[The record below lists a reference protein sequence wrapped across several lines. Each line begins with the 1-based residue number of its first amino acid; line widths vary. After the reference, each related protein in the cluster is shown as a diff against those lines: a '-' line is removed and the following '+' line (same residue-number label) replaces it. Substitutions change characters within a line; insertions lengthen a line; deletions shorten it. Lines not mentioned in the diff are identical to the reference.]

1 MSNDAQVNKKGST
14 EGRWPVTSVITP
26 MPISTAV
33 NGWKQPTVLHDP
45 ETAHGAAL
53 GYGSASSS
61 PHPLLFVSS
70 AREHQELWDLLLP
83 MLECPRW
90 NPQHCTTA
98 VFCSI
103 HCATANLSFR
113 TTGIETSYIHF
124 LARLLCCFAIC
135 YMLFRTRKFRSEYNF
150 RNPSWP

>member
-103 HCATANLSFR
+103 PAVLSGVCHCQAFLQNHRNRNFIYSFSC
-113 TTGIETSYIHF
+113 TLT
-124 LARLLCCFAIC
+124 LLFC
-135 YMLFRTRKFRSEYNF
+135 YLLHAFQNKDVQV
-150 RNPSWP
+150 WI